1 MEQRPS
7 ANGAVVT
14 VESIISLRTKYHRVV
29 LVWNSAVSKTTIE
42 PTGSETEDRCE
53 GFHYFVSSEERVGL
67 RPWFEG
73 CSRRTW
79 CSSEFGINKYAK
91 EYILLSSYLG
101 RMHHDD
107 GSLLCCILF
116 FQEGRG

>member
-14 VESIISLRTKYHRVV
+14 VESIISLRTKYHRVVLV

-79 CSSEFGINKYAK
+79 CSSEFGINKYVK
-91 EYILLSSYLG
+91 EFIT
-101 RMHHDD
+101 
-107 GSLLCCILF
+107 I
-116 FQEGRG
+116 